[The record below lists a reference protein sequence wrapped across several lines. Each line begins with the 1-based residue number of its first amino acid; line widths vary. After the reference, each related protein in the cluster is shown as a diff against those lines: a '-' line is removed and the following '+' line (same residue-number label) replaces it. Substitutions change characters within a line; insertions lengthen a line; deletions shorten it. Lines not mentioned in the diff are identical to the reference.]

1 MITLT
6 NLRVERIR
14 NFYRIIRDYV
24 VGSHELSSV
33 YFKQVSATFII
44 KALGVLISLIYV
56 PLVLG
61 FLDKE
66 RYGIWVTLTTIVHWV
81 RLADLG
87 IGGGMR
93 LKLSEAIALKDN
105 RLGRIHI
112 STTYG
117 LVGGLFL
124 FILLIFYLVNP
135 YLNWQTIL
143 NSTLIDKSELTRLA
157 SVTVTFFILGF
168 ILKTVNLI
176 YLAHGNSL
184 AESLVHL
191 ITSSVSL
198 LLIFLAS
205 KFSEKGN
212 LILLAAIVTGMPVI
226 VNLGLS
232 VYTFF
237 IKYPYFR
244 PSIRLIKL
252 GESGSLMKLSLQS
265 FIGTVTFLIIY
276 GSVPFVVAHLYS
288 PSEVAVFNIAY
299 SMFNLPIMLISL
311 IAAPVKPLITIA
323 YTQKDFGWIRHM
335 QKRLNKISLLLVAGT
350 IVMIGFN
357 QFIYH
362 IWIGD
367 KVSIPYMLS
376 VALGVFAIINILQ
389 HANSIIV
396 LGTGKMMINVI
407 LSPINI
413 ILFIGL
419 SILLSGIINDVISV
433 AIALTITCLI
443 PLIVYPL
450 WLKKILA

>member
-1 MITLT
+1 M
-6 NLRVERIR
+6 ERFR
-14 NFYRIIRDYV
+14 YFYRIIRNFL

-44 KALGVLISLIYV
+44 KALGVLISLVYV

-117 LVGGLFL
+117 LIGGLFL
-124 FILLIFYLVNP
+124 FILLIFYFINP

-143 NSTLIDKSELTRLA
+143 NSTLIEKTELTRLA
-157 SVTVTFFILGF
+157 TVTVTFFILGF
-168 ILKTVNLI
+168 ILKTVNLV
-176 YLAHGNSL
+176 YLAHGNSF
-184 AESLVHL
+184 AESLVHF
-191 ITSSVSL
+191 ITSSGSL

-205 KFSEKGN
+205 RFTEQGN
-212 LILLAAIVTGMPVI
+212 LILLAAIVTGMPVF
-226 VNLGLS
+226 VNAGLS
-232 VYTFF
+232 VYTFY
-237 IKYPYFR
+237 IKYPHFR
-244 PSIRLIKL
+244 PSFKLIKL
-252 GESGSLMKLSLQS
+252 RESGSLMKLSLQS
-265 FIGTVTFLIIY
+265 FISTVTYLIIY
-276 GSVPFVVAHLYS
+276 GSVPFVVAQLYS
-288 PSEVAVFNIAY
+288 PSEVTIFSIAY

-311 IAAPVKPLITIA
+311 IAAPIKPLITIA
-323 YTQKDFGWIRHM
+323 YTKKDFGWIRHM
-335 QKRLNKISLLLVAGT
+335 QNRLNKIALLLVAGT
-350 IVMIGFN
+350 VLMIVFN

-367 KVSIPYMLS
+367 KASIPFLLS
-376 VALGVFAIINILQ
+376 AAIGVFAIINILQ

-413 ILFIGL
+413 SLFIGL
-419 SILLSGIINDVISV
+419 SILLSGILNNVISV
-433 AIALTITCLI
+433 AFALTITCLI
-443 PLIVYPL
+443 PLIVYPF